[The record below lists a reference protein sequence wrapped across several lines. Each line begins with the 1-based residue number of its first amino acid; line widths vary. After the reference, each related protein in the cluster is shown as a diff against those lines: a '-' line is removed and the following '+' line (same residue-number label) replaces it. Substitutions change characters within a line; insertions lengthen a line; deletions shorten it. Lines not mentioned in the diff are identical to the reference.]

1 MRLAVWS
8 AVAATST
15 LVCLVL
21 PGHEQLR
28 GHLIHGLDMLNTT
41 AGGAGSY
48 LRYPERPPIAVRGRV
63 LVRVP
68 RRLPWRRR
76 YELPSQSNSLSRE

>member
-21 PGHEQLR
+21 SGDRQVR

-41 AGGAGSY
+41 VGNAGWY
-48 LRYPERPPIAVRGRV
+48 LRYPERPPIAVRGQSPGARSAAPD
-63 LVRVP
+63 LV
-68 RRLPWRRR
+68 
-76 YELPSQSNSLSRE
+76 